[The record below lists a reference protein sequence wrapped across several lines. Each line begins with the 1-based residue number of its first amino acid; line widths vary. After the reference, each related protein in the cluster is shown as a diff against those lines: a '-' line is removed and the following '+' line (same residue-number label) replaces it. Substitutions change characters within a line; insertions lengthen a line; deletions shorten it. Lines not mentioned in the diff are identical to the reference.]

1 MGPVR
6 TLTRCRVSPIVGSV
20 PWCDDFD
27 GDRLDTTVW
36 LPHYLPAWSS
46 RAATTA
52 SWSVSDSLLTLRV
65 PRGHGLWC
73 PDEHDGPLRVSG
85 MMSGNHSG
93 PVGSTSGQQP
103 IRPGQRVRE
112 EQPEFRG
119 HLQSSGTVAVRCR
132 MALSPRSMAALWLV
146 GWEAVPEESAEIC
159 VVEIFGRSIGDDGC
173 EVGMGLHSFRDP
185 HVPEDFAAP
194 RLAIDPAA
202 MHTYA
207 VRWDAAE
214 AVFSVDG
221 DEVRRCPGPPT
232 YDLQLMVA
240 VFDFPDWS
248 TGADDDLE
256 PELVV
261 DWVRSD

>member
-1 MGPVR
+1 M
-6 TLTRCRVSPIVGSV
+6 
-20 PWCDDFD
+20 PWYDDFD

-46 RAATTA
+46 RAATA
-52 SWSVSDSLLTLRV
+52 AVYSVADSLLTLRI

-85 MMSGNHSG
+85 IMSGNHSG

-103 IRPGQRVRE
+103 IHPGQRVRE

-119 HLQSSGTVAVRCR
+119 HLQASGTVAVRCA
-132 MALSPRSMAALWLV
+132 MTISPRSMAALWLV

-159 VVEIFGRSIGDDGC
+159 VVEIFGRTVTDGGC

-185 HVPEDFAAP
+185 DVPEDFAAP
-194 RLAIDPAA
+194 RLAIDPAV

-207 VRWDAAE
+207 VTWGATE

-221 DEVRRCPGPPT
+221 DEVRRCPRPPT
-232 YDLQLMVA
+232 YDMQLMVA
-240 VFDFPDWS
+240 VFDFPGWS
-248 TGADDDLE
+248 TGADDELE
-256 PELVV
+256 PALVV
-261 DWVRSD
+261 DWVRSG